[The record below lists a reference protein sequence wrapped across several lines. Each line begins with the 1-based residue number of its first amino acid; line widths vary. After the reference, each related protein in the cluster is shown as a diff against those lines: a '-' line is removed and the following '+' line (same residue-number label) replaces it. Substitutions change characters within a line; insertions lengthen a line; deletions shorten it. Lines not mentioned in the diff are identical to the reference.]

1 MPFPAQVNF
10 ISRRKIS
17 IFSLKIHICRLKIR
31 ICNLKIYICKLK
43 IEIGS
48 YADKFSFGGTHFFA
62 HCFEFCTFA
71 LMTTEEKKDKSR
83 IERFKAFLNWA
94 IHFVTY
100 DIWRITENE
109 VSGLKELYINAIKTI
124 ILAIRGFLNE
134 NLQTRASALT
144 YSTMLAIVPL
154 LAVLLGIA
162 KGFGFQNTVREE
174 LLDYFPGHQLELDK
188 AFEFVDSYLA
198 QAQGGVIIGIGLILL
213 LYTVI
218 SLISSIE
225 DTFNDIWQ
233 INKSRPWFRKIS
245 DYLALFVIMPVLMV
259 SSSGMSIFVSTLQ
272 NSFLQH
278 YVFLTPVVE
287 LILHI
292 TPYVF
297 TSLAFTGLYIALP
310 NTKVKFMNGLIAGV
324 IAGCAF
330 QFFQVLYISGQI
342 WVSKYNAIYGSF
354 AALPLL
360 LLWLQLSWLICL
372 FGAEL
377 SYASQNV
384 KKFSFDRD
392 TRNIS
397 RRYKD
402 FLTLLI
408 ASLIVKRFE
417 KGEKP
422 YTADELSNAYQIPIR
437 ITTNILYMLTELGIL
452 TEVMIGNDERILY
465 YQPAIDI
472 NKLTVSYL
480 FDRLDRH
487 GSENFKIDTEG
498 LFNNEWKTLLKT
510 REEMLRQ
517 NEQVLLKDL

>member
-1 MPFPAQVNF
+1 
-10 ISRRKIS
+10 
-17 IFSLKIHICRLKIR
+17 
-31 ICNLKIYICKLK
+31 
-43 IEIGS
+43 
-48 YADKFSFGGTHFFA
+48 
-62 HCFEFCTFA
+62 
-71 LMTTEEKKDKSR
+71 MTDEKKEISR
-83 IERFKAFLNWA
+83 IERLKAFLNWA
-94 IHFVTY
+94 IHFITY

-109 VSGLKELYINAIKTI
+109 VSGLKEIYINAIKTI
-124 ILAIRGFLNE
+124 ILAIRGFQSE

-144 YSTMLAIVPL
+144 YNTMLAIVPL

-245 DYLALFVIMPVLMV
+245 DYLALFVILPVLMT
-259 SSSGMSIFVSTLQ
+259 SSSGIAIFVSTLQ

-278 YVFLTPVVE
+278 YVFLTPIVE
-287 LILHI
+287 LCLHI

-297 TSLAFTGLYIALP
+297 TSLAFAGLYIALP
-310 NTKVKFMNGLIAGV
+310 NTKVKVVNGLIAGI

-330 QFFQVLYISGQI
+330 QFFQLVYISGQI

-384 KKFSFDRD
+384 KKFSFERD
-392 TRNIS
+392 SKNIS

-408 ASLIVKRFE
+408 ASLIIKRFAN
-417 KGEKP
+417 GEKP
-422 YTADELSNAYQIPIR
+422 YTADELSDSYRIPIR
-437 ITTNILYMLTELGIL
+437 VTTQILYMLTELKII
-452 TEVMIGNDERILY
+452 TEVVVGNDDRVIH
-465 YQPAIDI
+465 YQPAMDI
-472 NKLTVSYL
+472 NQISVSLLLSACYL
-480 FDRLDRH
+480 RR
-487 GSENFKIDTEG
+487 
-498 LFNNEWKTLLKT
+498 
-510 REEMLRQ
+510 
-517 NEQVLLKDL
+517 

>member
-1 MPFPAQVNF
+1 
-10 ISRRKIS
+10 
-17 IFSLKIHICRLKIR
+17 
-31 ICNLKIYICKLK
+31 
-43 IEIGS
+43 
-48 YADKFSFGGTHFFA
+48 
-62 HCFEFCTFA
+62 
-71 LMTTEEKKDKSR
+71 MTDEKKEISR
-83 IERFKAFLNWA
+83 IERLKAFLNWA
-94 IHFVTY
+94 IHFITY

-109 VSGLKELYINAIKTI
+109 VSGLKEIYINAIKTI
-124 ILAIRGFLNE
+124 ILAIRGFQSE

-144 YSTMLAIVPL
+144 YNTMLAIVPL

-245 DYLALFVIMPVLMV
+245 DYLALFVILPVLMT
-259 SSSGMSIFVSTLQ
+259 SSSGIAIFVSTLQ

-278 YVFLTPVVE
+278 YVFLTPIVE
-287 LILHI
+287 LCLHI

-297 TSLAFTGLYIALP
+297 TSLAFAGLYIALP
-310 NTKVKFMNGLIAGV
+310 NTKVKVVNGLIAGI

-330 QFFQVLYISGQI
+330 QFFQLVYISGQI

-384 KKFSFDRD
+384 KKFSFERD
-392 TRNIS
+392 SKNIS

-408 ASLIVKRFE
+408 ASLIIKRFAN
-417 KGEKP
+417 GEKP
-422 YTADELSNAYQIPIR
+422 YTESYRIPIR
-437 ITTNILYMLTELGIL
+437 VTTQILYMLTELKII
-452 TEVMIGNDERILY
+452 TEVVVGNDDRVIH
-465 YQPAIDI
+465 YQPAMDI
-472 NKLTVSYL
+472 NQISVSLL
-480 FDRLDRH
+480 FEKIDRF
-487 GSENFKIDTEG
+487 GSENFKIDTKG
-498 LFNNEWKTLLKT
+498 VFNKEWEMLLKT
-510 REEMLRQ
+510 REEMVRS
-517 NEQVLLKDL
+517 NENILLKDL

>member
-1 MPFPAQVNF
+1 
-10 ISRRKIS
+10 
-17 IFSLKIHICRLKIR
+17 
-31 ICNLKIYICKLK
+31 
-43 IEIGS
+43 
-48 YADKFSFGGTHFFA
+48 
-62 HCFEFCTFA
+62 
-71 LMTTEEKKDKSR
+71 MTDEKKEISR
-83 IERFKAFLNWA
+83 IEQLKAFLNWA
-94 IHFVTY
+94 IHFITY

-109 VSGLKELYINAIKTI
+109 VSGLKEIYINAIKTI
-124 ILAIRGFLNE
+124 ILAIRGFQSE

-144 YSTMLAIVPL
+144 YNTMLAIVPL

-188 AFEFVDSYLA
+188 AFEFVDSYLV

-245 DYLALFVIMPVLMV
+245 DYLALFVILPVLMT
-259 SSSGMSIFVSTLQ
+259 SSSGIAIFVSTLQ

-278 YVFLTPVVE
+278 YVFLTPIVE
-287 LILHI
+287 LCLHI

-297 TSLAFTGLYIALP
+297 TSLAFAGLYIALP
-310 NTKVKFMNGLIAGV
+310 NTKVKVVNGLIAGI

-330 QFFQVLYISGQI
+330 QFFQLVYISGQI

-384 KKFSFDRD
+384 KKFSFERD
-392 TRNIS
+392 SKNIS

-408 ASLIVKRFE
+408 ASLIIKRFAN
-417 KGEKP
+417 GEKP
-422 YTADELSNAYQIPIR
+422 YTADELSDSYRIPIR
-437 ITTNILYMLTELGIL
+437 VTTQILYMLTELKII
-452 TEVMIGNDERILY
+452 TEVVVGNDDRVIH
-465 YQPAIDI
+465 YQPAMDI
-472 NKLTVSYL
+472 NQISVSLL
-480 FDRLDRH
+480 FEKIDRF
-487 GSENFKIDTEG
+487 GSENFKIDTKG
-498 LFNNEWKTLLKT
+498 VFNKEWKMLLKT
-510 REEMLRQ
+510 REEMVRS
-517 NEQVLLKDL
+517 NENILLKDL